1 MLDKLK
7 QLSKDTAIYGI
18 STILGRFINFLLV
31 PFYTNIFIPAEYGII
46 AHVYAYIAVLAI
58 IYLYGMEAA
67 FLKYA
72 STKEWGNE
80 KENFS
85 VPFLSVFITS
95 IFFSLFILLLQNPLS
110 DAFKL
115 PSELSH
121 IIYYVALILFLDT
134 IGMIPFA
141 FLRLA
146 RRARSFALIKFFNI
160 LINVSLNIILILHF
174 KMGIEAVFI
183 SNIAASLFSLIAL
196 IPTIIKNI
204 KFSFNGILFKKLL
217 QFGLPYLP
225 AGLATVMIQV
235 IDRPIL
241 KYLTDSS
248 TLGIYQANY
257 KLGIFMM
264 LFVSMFQYAWQ
275 PFFLQH
281 AKDEKAKEIFSKVL
295 TFFVL
300 AGVSLT
306 LVLSLFI
313 EDIVSLNIGGRYL
326 IGKDYWGGIFI
337 VPVILIAYVF
347 NGMYVNFTAGI
358 YIEEKTSFVPLVTGF
373 GAIIN
378 IILNFILIPIIG
390 IMGAALATLGSYMI
404 MAAGLY
410 RVSQKFYRIKY
421 EWNKIALIFLSLII
435 VSVLYYISYN
445 YFEVLFLYKVVLL
458 LFFLI
463 MIFLFKII
471 SKSEFLNVIM
481 SFTNK

>member
-72 STKEWGNE
+72 STKEWGSD

-95 IFFSLFILLLQNPLS
+95 IIFSTFFILLNAPLS

-115 PSELSH
+115 PAELSH

-141 FLRLA
+141 YLRLA
-146 RRARSFALIKFFNI
+146 RRAKSFALIKFLNI
-160 LINVSLNIILILHF
+160 LINVTLNIVLILQF
-174 KMGIEAVFI
+174 EMGIEAVFI
-183 SNIAASLFSLIAL
+183 SNIAASLFSLLAL
-196 IPTIIKNI
+196 LPTIIKNI
-204 KFSFNGILFKKLL
+204 KFSFNRNLLNKLL
-217 QFGLPYLP
+217 RFGLPYLP

-281 AKDEKAKEIFSKVL
+281 AKDQRAKELFSKIL
-295 TFFVL
+295 TYFVL
-300 AGVSLT
+300 SGITLT
-306 LVLSLFI
+306 VIISLFI

-326 IGKDYWGGIFI
+326 IGQDYWGGLFI
-337 VPVILIAYVF
+337 VPVILLAYVF

-358 YIEEKTSFVPLVTGF
+358 YIEEKTSYVPLVTGF
-373 GAIIN
+373 GAIAN
-378 IILNFILIPIIG
+378 IILNFLLIPVIG
-390 IMGAALATLGSYMI
+390 IMGAALATLGSYII

-410 RVSQKFYRIKY
+410 RVSQKFYRVNY
-421 EWNKIALIFLSLII
+421 EWKKIGFIFLTFII
-435 VSVLYYISYN
+435 TGSFYYFVIN
-445 YFEVLFLYKVVLL
+445 YLTMFIIYKIIIL
-458 LFFLI
+458 LFFI
-463 MIFLFKII
+463 FMIFLFKII
-471 SKSEFLNVIM
+471 NKYEFINLLKSFI
-481 SFTNK
+481 KK